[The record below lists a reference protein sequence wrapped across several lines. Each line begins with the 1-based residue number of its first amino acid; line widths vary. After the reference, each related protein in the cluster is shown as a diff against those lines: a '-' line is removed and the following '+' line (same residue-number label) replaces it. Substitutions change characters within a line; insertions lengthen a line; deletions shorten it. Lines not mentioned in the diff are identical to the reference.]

1 MSRRLIDDPDAVS
14 VLAARTAD
22 ATGIPAAHV
31 EKDFWVTEVLRGV
44 AAAAAEWDVEVWFKG
59 GTSLSKVFGMI
70 DRFSEDVDMLVVLP
84 PGSVGAQDRVLR
96 GLVEGAHLATGI
108 DAVVDGPS
116 TTKGVKRSARF
127 HYNQLDVGDH
137 GLTNGILLELG
148 TRGGAI
154 GAAWAEVRSLI
165 AEHIEEISGEPEA
178 APVRVR
184 VFAPWRTLAEKL
196 VLLHTAHT
204 SPEPAAAVRGARH
217 FYDIYCLLSRPE
229 VRSGVAEAGIGALAR
244 DVCMYS
250 RAAGLPAAERPGDGF
265 ASSPAFTEGPH
276 IAAVADEYANRVVG
290 QLLWPGRPHPS
301 LRDCIDLVQRYADIL

>member
-108 DAVVDGPS
+108 DAVVD
-116 TTKGVKRSARF
+116 
-127 HYNQLDVGDH
+127 
-137 GLTNGILLELG
+137 
-148 TRGGAI
+148 
-154 GAAWAEVRSLI
+154 
-165 AEHIEEISGEPEA
+165 
-178 APVRVR
+178 
-184 VFAPWRTLAEKL
+184 
-196 VLLHTAHT
+196 
-204 SPEPAAAVRGARH
+204 
-217 FYDIYCLLSRPE
+217 
-229 VRSGVAEAGIGALAR
+229 
-244 DVCMYS
+244 
-250 RAAGLPAAERPGDGF
+250 
-265 ASSPAFTEGPH
+265 
-276 IAAVADEYANRVVG
+276 EYANRVVG